1 MMPISA
7 QQWRV
12 AVGKM
17 NANKRCPEKRQK
29 SSPAAPRE
37 GSPRKPS
44 GREERREYVA
54 NLLTVL
60 YAYFLALR
68 SIVSDVFRSERDRD
82 ESEGST
88 KKMKA
93 KGKGL
98 HGSLVMLLRLLLF
111 ITALLLLMGGDVERN
126 PGPPKRGE
134 LEQGLGTAIN
144 LLIIFIII
152 IDAFFTRAK
161 RAYFFWGGGGG
172 RGKILPHFYNL
183 DPLRYQSYFTKFY
196 SMYNTIIINRAMSTQ
211 KGAKL
216 VYYVVV
222 CDPSRDLLIIIHY
235 CILSWGL

>member
-1 MMPISA
+1 MPISA
-7 QQWRV
+7 QQRRV

-37 GSPRKPS
+37 GSLRKPS
-44 GREERREYVA
+44 AREERRKFVA

-68 SIVSDVFRSERDRD
+68 SIVSDVFRSERD
-82 ESEGST
+82 ENEGST

-93 KGKGL
+93 KGKGM

-134 LEQGLGTAIN
+134 YTRRAES
-144 LLIIFIII
+144 
-152 IDAFFTRAK
+152 IDPHR
-161 RAYFFWGGGGG
+161 
-172 RGKILPHFYNL
+172 ILVHP
-183 DPLRYQSYFTKFY
+183 
-196 SMYNTIIINRAMSTQ
+196 
-211 KGAKL
+211 
-216 VYYVVV
+216 V
-222 CDPSRDLLIIIHY
+222 CVIK
-235 CILSWGL
+235 

>member
-17 NANKRCPEKRQK
+17 NANQTCPAAEKKQK
-29 SSPAAPRE
+29 SSPTVPCE
-37 GSPRKPS
+37 GSPPKTS
-44 GREERREYVA
+44 AREERREYVA

-68 SIVSDVFRSERDRD
+68 SVVLDVFRSERDGND
-82 ESEGST
+82 GST

-98 HGSLVMLLRLLLF
+98 HGSLVVLLRLLLF

-134 LEQGLGTAIN
+134 YTTRAESIDPLKTLAGRSSLCGQIN
-144 LLIIFIII
+144 LF
-152 IDAFFTRAK
+152 
-161 RAYFFWGGGGG
+161 
-172 RGKILPHFYNL
+172 
-183 DPLRYQSYFTKFY
+183 
-196 SMYNTIIINRAMSTQ
+196 
-211 KGAKL
+211 
-216 VYYVVV
+216 
-222 CDPSRDLLIIIHY
+222 
-235 CILSWGL
+235 

>member
-37 GSPRKPS
+37 GTPQTPS
-44 GREERREYVA
+44 AREERREYVA

-60 YAYFLALR
+60 YAYFLVLR

-126 PGPPKRGE
+126 PGPPKIGE

-152 IDAFFTRAK
+152 IDPFLRA
-161 RAYFFWGGGGG
+161 RSEHIFLGGGGG
-172 RGKILPHFYNL
+172 GGG
-183 DPLRYQSYFTKFY
+183 
-196 SMYNTIIINRAMSTQ
+196 
-211 KGAKL
+211 GAKI
-216 VYYVVV
+216 
-222 CDPSRDLLIIIHY
+222 PSFL
-235 CILSWGL
+235 

>member
-1 MMPISA
+1 MLRFFTTRDPDPRGEKVPSAPRSALAPLFSCCDRTVDVIVFLLEASIPCCEELLFSERTLRMMPISA

-44 GREERREYVA
+44 AREERREYVA

-60 YAYFLALR
+60 YSYFLALR
-68 SIVSDVFRSERDRD
+68 SIVSDVFRSERD
-82 ESEGST
+82 ENEGST

-134 LEQGLGTAIN
+134 LE
-144 LLIIFIII
+144 
-152 IDAFFTRAK
+152 
-161 RAYFFWGGGGG
+161 
-172 RGKILPHFYNL
+172 
-183 DPLRYQSYFTKFY
+183 
-196 SMYNTIIINRAMSTQ
+196 
-211 KGAKL
+211 
-216 VYYVVV
+216 
-222 CDPSRDLLIIIHY
+222 
-235 CILSWGL
+235 

>member
-17 NANKRCPEKRQK
+17 NANKRCPAAGKRQK

-44 GREERREYVA
+44 AREERQEYVA
-54 NLLTVL
+54 NLPTVL
-60 YAYFLALR
+60 YSYFLALR
-68 SIVSDVFRSERDRD
+68 SIVSDVFRSERD
-82 ESEGST
+82 ENEGST

-93 KGKGL
+93 KGKGM

-134 LEQGLGTAIN
+134 YT
-144 LLIIFIII
+144 
-152 IDAFFTRAK
+152 TRAEK
-161 RAYFFWGGGGG
+161 TDPR
-172 RGKILPHFYNL
+172 RIL
-183 DPLRYQSYFTKFY
+183 DP
-196 SMYNTIIINRAMSTQ
+196 
-211 KGAKL
+211 
-216 VYYVVV
+216 V
-222 CDPSRDLLIIIHY
+222 CVIK
-235 CILSWGL
+235 

>member
-1 MMPISA
+1 MPISA

-17 NANKRCPEKRQK
+17 NSNKRCPAKRQK

-44 GREERREYVA
+44 AGEERREYVA

-68 SIVSDVFRSERDRD
+68 SVVLDVFRSERDEND
-82 ESEGST
+82 GST

-134 LEQGLGTAIN
+134 YT
-144 LLIIFIII
+144 
-152 IDAFFTRAK
+152 TRAE
-161 RAYFFWGGGGG
+161 RD
-172 RGKILPHFYNL
+172 PHK
-183 DPLRYQSYFTKFY
+183 T
-196 SMYNTIIINRAMSTQ
+196 
-211 KGAKL
+211 L
-216 VYYVVV
+216 VDLVCVVK
-222 CDPSRDLLIIIHY
+222 
-235 CILSWGL
+235 